1 MKKLGLVAV
10 VAVMAAAIWWIASQG
25 HLRQSDDRLLSYV
38 PADSAFVLAMTKPL
52 PEDVTQSYLDL
63 SEQFVGLYG
72 QMLQPLIDQLQQ
84 SDKPEDARIR
94 AVVEALRA
102 EFADKSLRQSIEDLG
117 LSLRGRSAIYAIGL
131 VPVLRIELQDPRKFE
146 AFVARME
153 SAAGAPLPRAKV
165 DQVEYW
171 KLQAPDT
178 PLMLVG
184 ALIES
189 QLVISLAPGNADPLA
204 LRGVLGLDRPAQS
217 LADSGGLQ
225 ALNKEFGLLPFASGY
240 LDSGRLLAQF
250 SGDSSPLE
258 QSFLSAMEIDKPS
271 LDPVC
276 QSELDGIAKAWPR
289 LVFGYTRY
297 DSRAN
302 DMLMVIETR
311 KDIAESL
318 MKLRA
323 PLPGAGA
330 ASEQALI
337 NFGLALRLSAVPGV
351 VDSFANQ
358 VAQSPFQ
365 CEQLVALNQAFSEAR
380 KGINNP
386 GLYGVAPLFNA
397 FHLLVDK
404 LDLSALNQGNGQ
416 PDGEVRLAIGSD
428 NPASLLGMARSF
440 VPPLANLQVPTDG
453 TPVALPAMPGMPA
466 ELQPQVASS
475 GKVLALSSHA
485 AGGAELA
492 DLLSVDEGRQP
503 LLLIG
508 LRSEVYAQFADAMER
523 SLRAS
528 MESSE
533 ASALDPELDESAQLA
548 AAAERAEQ
556 RQQAEAMLE
565 MQMKLMREIY
575 PKMFARTE
583 TRIEFTA
590 RGIEWHQL
598 TTMP

>member
-1 MKKLGLVAV
+1 MKKLGLLAV

-25 HLRQSDDRLLSYV
+25 HLGQRDDRLLSYV
-38 PADSAFVLAMTKPL
+38 PADSAFVFAMPEPL
-52 PEDVTQSYLDL
+52 PEDVIQSYLTL

-72 QMLQPLIDQLQQ
+72 QMLQPLLDQLQQ

-94 AVVEALRA
+94 AVVEALQE

-131 VPVLRIELQDPRKFE
+131 VPVLRIELNDPNRFA

-153 SAAGAPLPRAKV
+153 SAAGAPLPRAKI
-165 DQVEYW
+165 DQVKYW

-184 ALIES
+184 ALIDG

-217 LADSGGLQ
+217 LADTGGLR
-225 ALNKEFGLLPFASGY
+225 ALNKEFALMPFASGY
-240 LDSGRLLAQF
+240 FDNRRLLAQL
-250 SGDSSPLE
+250 SGDSTPLE
-258 QSFLSAMEIDKPS
+258 QAFLKAMDIEKPS
-271 LDPVC
+271 LDPLC
-276 QSELDGIAKAWPR
+276 QSELEGIANAWPR
-289 LVFGYTRY
+289 VVFGYTRY
-297 DSRAN
+297 DVRAN
-302 DMLMVIETR
+302 NMLMVIETR

-323 PLPGAGA
+323 PLPAAGA

-337 NFGLALRLSAVPGV
+337 NVGMALRLSAVPGV
-351 VDSFANQ
+351 VDGFANQ

-365 CEQLVALNQAFSEAR
+365 CDQLTALNQAFSEAR

-404 LDLSALNQGNGQ
+404 LDLSALSQVNGQ
-416 PDGEVRLAIGSD
+416 PDGAVRLAIGSD
-428 NPASLLGMARSF
+428 NPASLIGMAKSF
-440 VPPLANLQVPTDG
+440 VPGMATLQIPNDG
-453 TPVALPAMPGMPA
+453 SPVALPALPGMPA
-466 ELQPQVASS
+466 ELQPQLARND
-475 GKVLALSSHA
+475 KVLALSSHA
-485 AGGAELA
+485 AGAAELA
-492 DLLSVDEGRQP
+492 DLLVVDEQRQP

-528 MESSE
+528 ME
-533 ASALDPELDESAQLA
+533 LDPELDESAQQSA
-548 AAAERAEQ
+548 AAARAEQ
-556 RQQAEAMLE
+556 RRQAEAMLD